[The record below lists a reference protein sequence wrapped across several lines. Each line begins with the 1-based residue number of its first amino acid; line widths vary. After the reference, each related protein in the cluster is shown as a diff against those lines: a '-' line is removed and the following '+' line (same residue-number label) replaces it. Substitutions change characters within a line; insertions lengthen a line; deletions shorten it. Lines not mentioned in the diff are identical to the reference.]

1 MKFRSHILTIVL
13 TASPAQGALVAV
25 SGYVYATTAESQPQP
40 TSFQGGAISDVGNV
54 KLTDGVLATGSWN
67 DGKNVGFRNSG
78 GDSGNPQPR
87 VTFDL
92 GVLHAVSTVDIWT
105 VIAFNAGNES
115 ASISSSVDGV
125 TFSSPVTVDPI
136 IWTGGFA
143 NANLE
148 RGSIDVSSLPDGRFY
163 RVDIFDPAEWV
174 MINEIQFD
182 GTAVV
187 PEPSAAILLGLG
199 ALVLGRRRR
208 A

>member
-13 TASPAQGALVAV
+13 TASPAQGALVVV

-40 TSFQGGAISDVGNV
+40 TTFVGGVLSDVGNV
-54 KLTDGVLATGSWN
+54 KLTDGVLATGSWD
-67 DGKNVGFRNSG
+67 DGKHVGFRNNS
-78 GDSGNPQPR
+78 DNGNPQPR

-92 GVLHAVSTVDIWT
+92 GVIHTVSTVDIWT

-136 IWTGGFA
+136 IWNGGFA
-143 NANLE
+143 NANLQ
-148 RGSIDVSSLPDGRFY
+148 RGSIDVSTLPDGRFY
-163 RVDIFDPAEWV
+163 RIDVFDPAEWV
-174 MINEIQFD
+174 MINEIEFD
-182 GTAVV
+182 GTAV

>member
-13 TASPAQGALVAV
+13 TASPAQGALVVV

-40 TSFQGGAISDVGNV
+40 TTFVGGVLSDVGNV
-54 KLTDGVLATGSWN
+54 KLTDGVLATGSWD
-67 DGKNVGFRNSG
+67 DGKHVGFRNNS
-78 GDSGNPQPR
+78 DNGNPQPR

-92 GVLHAVSTVDIWT
+92 GVIHTVSTVDIWT

-148 RGSIDVSSLPDGRFY
+148 RGSIDVSTLPDGRFY
-163 RVDIFDPAEWV
+163 RIDVFDPAEWV
-174 MINEIQFD
+174 MINEIEFD
-182 GTAVV
+182 GIAV

>member
-1 MKFRSHILTIVL
+1 MKFRSHIFTIVL

-25 SGYVYATTAESQPQP
+25 SGYVYATNAESQPSSQEI
-40 TSFQGGAISDVGNV
+40 ISDVGNV

-92 GVLHAVSTVDIWT
+92 GVLHTVSTVDIWT
-105 VIAFNAGNES
+105 VIAFNAENES

-143 NANLE
+143 NANLQ
-148 RGSIDVSSLPDGRFY
+148 RGSIDVSTLPNGRFY
-163 RVDIFDPAEWV
+163 RVDVFDPAEWV

>member
-25 SGYVYATTAESQPQP
+25 SGYVYATNAESQPQP
-40 TSFQGGAISDVGNV
+40 TTFVGGALSDVGNV
-54 KLTDGVLATGSWN
+54 KLTDGVLGTGNWQ
-67 DGKNVGFRNSG
+67 DGKNVGFRNLG

-92 GVLHAVSTVDIWT
+92 GVLHTVSTVDIWT
-105 VIAFNAGNES
+105 ESSFNARNES

-143 NANLE
+143 NANLQ
-148 RGSIDVSSLPDGRFY
+148 RGSIDVSTLPDGRFY
-163 RVDIFDPAEWV
+163 RIDIFDPAEWV

-182 GTAVV
+182 GTAAV

>member
-13 TASPAQGALVAV
+13 AASPAQGALVAV
-25 SGYVYATTAESQPQP
+25 SGYVYATNAESQPQS
-40 TSFQGGAISDVGNV
+40 TNFVGGVLSDVGNV

-67 DGKNVGFRNSG
+67 DGTHVGFRNNV
-78 GDSGNPQPR
+78 DNGNPQPR

-92 GVLHAVSTVDIWT
+92 GVIHSVSTVDIWT

-115 ASISSSVDGV
+115 AVISSSVDGV

-143 NANLE
+143 NANLQQ
-148 RGSIDVSSLPDGRFY
+148 GSIDVSSLPDGRFY
-163 RVDIFDPAEWV
+163 RIDIFDPAEWV

-182 GTAVV
+182 GTVAV
-187 PEPSAAILLGLG
+187 PEPSASILLGLG
-199 ALVLGRRRR
+199 VLVLGRRRR

>member
-25 SGYVYATTAESQPQP
+25 SGYVYATNAESQPQP
-40 TSFQGGAISDVGNV
+40 TTFVGGALSDVGNV
-54 KLTDGVLATGSWN
+54 KLTDGVLGTGNWQ
-67 DGKNVGFRNSG
+67 DGKNVGFRNLG
-78 GDSGNPQPR
+78 GDNGNPQPR

-92 GVLHAVSTVDIWT
+92 GVLHTVSTVDIWT
-105 VIAFNAGNES
+105 ESSFNARNES

-125 TFSSPVTVDPI
+125 TFSAPVTLDPI
-136 IWTGGFA
+136 IWTDGFA
-143 NANLE
+143 NTFLE
-148 RGSIDVSSLPDGRFY
+148 RGSIDVSTLPDGRFY
-163 RVDIFDPAEWV
+163 RIDIFDSAEWV

-182 GTAVV
+182 GTAAV

>member
-25 SGYVYATTAESQPQP
+25 SGYVYATNAESQPQA
-40 TSFQGGAISDVGNV
+40 TTFVGGALSDVGNV
-54 KLTDGVLATGSWN
+54 KLTDGVLATGSWD
-67 DGKNVGFRNSG
+67 DGTNVGFRNNS
-78 GDSGNPQPR
+78 DNGNPQPR

-92 GVLHAVSTVDIWT
+92 GVIHTVSTVDIWT

-125 TFSSPVTVDPI
+125 TFSSPVIVDPI

-143 NANLE
+143 NVSLR

-163 RVDIFDPAEWV
+163 RIDIFDPAEWV

-182 GTAVV
+182 GTAAV

-208 A
+208 T

>member
-13 TASPAQGALVAV
+13 TASPAQGALVVV
-25 SGYVYATTAESQPQP
+25 SGYVYATSAESQPQS
-40 TSFQGGAISDVGNV
+40 TNFVGGALSDVGNV
-54 KLTDGVLATGSWN
+54 KLSDGVLATGSWD
-67 DGKNVGFRNSG
+67 DGKHVGFRNNS
-78 GDSGNPQPR
+78 DNGNPQPR
-87 VTFDL
+87 VPFDL
-92 GVLHAVSTVDIWT
+92 GVIHTVSTVDIWT

-136 IWTGGFA
+136 IWNGGFA
-143 NANLE
+143 NANLQ
-148 RGSIDVSSLPDGRFY
+148 RGSIDVSTLPDGRFY
-163 RVDIFDPAEWV
+163 RIDIFDPAEWV

-182 GTAVV
+182 GTAV

>member
-13 TASPAQGALVAV
+13 TASPAQGALVVV

-40 TSFQGGAISDVGNV
+40 TSLLGGVLSDVGNV
-54 KLTDGVLATGSWN
+54 KLTDGVLGTGNWQ
-67 DGKNVGFRNSG
+67 DGKNVGFRNIG

-92 GVLHAVSTVDIWT
+92 GLLHTVSTVDIWT

-208 A
+208 V

>member
-13 TASPAQGALVAV
+13 IASPAQGALVVV
-25 SGYVYATTAESQPQP
+25 SGYVYATSAESQPQS
-40 TSFQGGAISDVGNV
+40 TNFVGGALSDVGNV
-54 KLTDGVLATGSWN
+54 KLSDGVLATGSWD
-67 DGKNVGFRNSG
+67 DGKHVGFRNNS
-78 GDSGNPQPR
+78 DNGNPQPR

-92 GVLHAVSTVDIWT
+92 GVIHTVSTVDIWT

-136 IWTGGFA
+136 IWNGGFA
-143 NANLE
+143 NANLQ
-148 RGSIDVSSLPDGRFY
+148 RGSIDVSTLPDGRFY
-163 RVDIFDPAEWV
+163 RIDIFDPAEWV

-182 GTAVV
+182 GTAV

>member
-13 TASPAQGALVAV
+13 TASPAQGALVVV
-25 SGYVYATTAESQPQP
+25 SGYVYATTAESQPQS
-40 TSFQGGAISDVGNV
+40 TNFVGGALSDVGNV
-54 KLTDGVLATGSWN
+54 KLSDGVLATGSWD
-67 DGKNVGFRNSG
+67 DGKHVGFRNNS
-78 GDSGNPQPR
+78 DNGNPQPR

-92 GVLHAVSTVDIWT
+92 GVIHTVSTVDIWT

-136 IWTGGFA
+136 IWNGGFA
-143 NANLE
+143 NANLQ
-148 RGSIDVSSLPDGRFY
+148 RGSIDVSTLPDGRFY
-163 RVDIFDPAEWV
+163 RIDVFDPAEWV

-182 GTAVV
+182 GTAV

>member
-13 TASPAQGALVAV
+13 TASPAQGALVVV
-25 SGYVYATTAESQPQP
+25 SGYVYATSAESQPQS
-40 TSFQGGAISDVGNV
+40 TNFVGGALSDVGNV
-54 KLTDGVLATGSWN
+54 KLSDGVLATGSWD
-67 DGKNVGFRNSG
+67 DGKHVGFRNNS
-78 GDSGNPQPR
+78 DNGNPQPR

-92 GVLHAVSTVDIWT
+92 GVIHTVSTVDIWT

-136 IWTGGFA
+136 IWNGGFA
-143 NANLE
+143 NANLQ
-148 RGSIDVSSLPDGRFY
+148 RGSIDVSTLPDGRFY
-163 RVDIFDPAEWV
+163 RIDIFDPAEWV

-182 GTAVV
+182 GTAV

>member
-25 SGYVYATTAESQPQP
+25 SGYVYAANAESQPQSP
-40 TSFQGGAISDVGNV
+40 ISFAVLSDVGNV

-67 DGKNVGFRNSG
+67 DGTNVGFRNNV
-78 GDSGNPQPR
+78 DNGNPQPR

-92 GVLHAVSTVDIWT
+92 GVIHTVSTVDIWT

-115 ASISSSVDGV
+115 AVISSSVDGV

-143 NANLE
+143 NANLQ

-163 RVDIFDPAEWV
+163 RIDIFDPAEWV

-182 GTAVV
+182 GTVAV

-199 ALVLGRRRR
+199 VLVLGRRRR